1 MGYEGGRVGGIG
13 CEGRGGVGC
22 DGRGGVD
29 GMEFGGG
36 ESGVEYEGRRG
47 G

>member
-1 MGYEGGRVGGIG
+1 MGYEGRRVGGIG

-36 ESGVEYEGRRG
+36 EWGGV
-47 G
+47 